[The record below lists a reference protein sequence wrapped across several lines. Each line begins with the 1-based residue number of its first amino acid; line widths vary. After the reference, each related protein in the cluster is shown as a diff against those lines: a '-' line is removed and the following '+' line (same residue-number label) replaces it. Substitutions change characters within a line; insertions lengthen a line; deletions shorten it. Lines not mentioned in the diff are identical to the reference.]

1 MEHPVNRDS
10 SSRFPLP
17 SWGANLVGFGL
28 LIAVVLAVF
37 FWQLTAIDNDLN
49 RNTLDR
55 SRMMAAII
63 EENLAN
69 AALSQTTIDT
79 VVTSFLREKARFVEY
94 LNSIDPLQSE
104 ELTALAR
111 ETGLLGIGLVTAKGE
126 VIAGPTDW
134 LPQEQDCSPAP
145 NQVHYDADQQTA
157 LLIAPGTQEELRCI
171 RIGFDAGAIVQ
182 LRQKTALPVLLTSL
196 SRLPG
201 IHYVRLDAK
210 STAPGNDPVRLIS
223 QNDEKTAEA
232 RLPTPLGT
240 LVVGLDAANHLSR
253 IDQLRRQFFLFASLL
268 LLLGLFFSWLL
279 YRYQQEDLR
288 RTRTFERLLAREHE
302 AAALGRA
309 TATIAHEVR
318 NPLNAINMGLQR
330 LTLESPAL
338 SEEQQ
343 ELISAM
349 EEAVRRA
356 GTIITE
362 LQRFTRK
369 LEPLLQPVDPG
380 RILRGILTLYQPRCT
395 AQRIA
400 ISIDQ
405 GFEGSIEAD
414 PGLLSEL
421 VENLLKN
428 SIEAQPD
435 GGCIDIVLAPIPA
448 GMRFAIT
455 NGGCALN
462 AEDIERLGEP
472 YFTTKIRGTGL
483 GLALC
488 RRIVEAHGGEL
499 RFQADPDRQSLTV
512 AFTLPRT
519 ARPGEAATEASPEPF
534 PPKEHRGE
542 HSAC

>member
-10 SSRFPLP
+10 GRRFSLP

-37 FWQLTAIDNDLN
+37 FWQLTAIDNDLR

-111 ETGLLGIGLVTAKGE
+111 ETGLLGIGLVRTGGE
-126 VIAGPTDW
+126 AIVGPTDW
-134 LPQEQDCSPAP
+134 LPQAQDCSLTP
-145 NQVHYDADQQTA
+145 NQVHYDVDQQTA
-157 LLIAPGTQEELRCI
+157 LLISPGTEELRCI
-171 RIGFDAGAIVQ
+171 RIGFDASAIVQ

-196 SRLPG
+196 SHLPG
-201 IHYVRLDAK
+201 IHYVRLEAK

-223 QNDEKTAEA
+223 QGDEKTAEA
-232 RLPTPLGT
+232 RLPTPLGP

-288 RTRTFERLLAREHE
+288 RTRTFERLLAKEHE

-330 LTLESPAL
+330 LTLESPNL

-343 ELISAM
+343 ELIGAM

-356 GTIITE
+356 GTIIIE

-369 LEPLLQPVDPG
+369 LQPLLQPVDLG
-380 RILRGILTLYQPRCT
+380 RLLRGILTLYQPRCT
-395 AQRIA
+395 AQQIA

-405 GFEGSIEAD
+405 GFEDPIEAD

-421 VENLLKN
+421 MENLLKN

-435 GGCIDIVLAPIPA
+435 GGCIDIALTPIPA
-448 GMRFAIT
+448 GMRFTIT

-462 AEDIERLGEP
+462 TEDIGRLGEP

-499 RFQADPDRQSLTV
+499 QFRADPDRQRLTV

-519 ARPGEAATEASPEPF
+519 ARPGVAAPEASPKPF

>member
-1 MEHPVNRDS
+1 MEQPVNRDS
-10 SSRFPLP
+10 RRRFPLP

-28 LIAVVLAVF
+28 LIAVVLVVF
-37 FWQLTAIDNDLN
+37 FWQLTTIDNDLH

-69 AALSQTTIDT
+69 AALSQTTIDA

-94 LNSIDPLQSE
+94 LNNIDPLQSE

-111 ETGLLGIGLVTAKGE
+111 ETGLLGIGLVTTGDE

-134 LPQEQDCSPAP
+134 LPQEQGCNLPP
-145 NQVHYDADQQTA
+145 NEVHYDADQQTA
-157 LLIAPGTQEELRCI
+157 LLISPGTRAELRCI
-171 RIGFDAGAIVQ
+171 QIGFDASAIVQ

-201 IHYVRLDAK
+201 IHYVRLDA
-210 STAPGNDPVRLIS
+210 SLAATGNDPVRLIS
-223 QNDEKTAEA
+223 QGDEKTAEA

-279 YRYQQEDLR
+279 YRYQEEDLH
-288 RTRTFERLLAREHE
+288 RTRTFERLLAKEHE

-338 SEEQQ
+338 SQEQQ
-343 ELISAM
+343 ELIRAM

-369 LEPLLQPVDPG
+369 LQPMLQPVDPG

-395 AQRIA
+395 AQQIA

-405 GFEGSIEAD
+405 GFEGPIDAD

-428 SIEAQPD
+428 SIEAQPG
-435 GGCIDIVLAPIPA
+435 GGCIDIVLAPTPT
-448 GMRFAIT
+448 GMRFTIT
-455 NGGCALN
+455 NGGCALST
-462 AEDIERLGEP
+462 EDIGRLGEP
-472 YFTTKIRGTGL
+472 YFTTKTRGTGL

-488 RRIVEAHGGEL
+488 RRIVEAHGGL
-499 RFQADPDRQSLTV
+499 LQFQADPDQQRLTV

-519 ARPGEAATEASPEPF
+519 ARPNEAPDFPETF
-534 PPKEHRGE
+534 PPKEHHGE